1 MARVQ
6 SRVSIQVGRSL
17 PDTIIG
23 WQEMLTDSFHNGEEI
38 IPMPEVVG
46 FALDS
51 VATKAATLKVVSTIA
66 IQ

>member
-6 SRVSIQVGRSL
+6 SRLSIQVARSP
-17 PDTIIG
+17 PDIFIAR
-23 WQEMLTDSFHNGEEI
+23 QEMLTDSPHEGREF

-46 FALDS
+46 FTPDS
-51 VATKAATLKVVSTIA
+51 LATKAATLKVVSTIA